1 MLNKVLLMVLVVM
14 FMGISG
20 CATGPRP
27 FDGQADSESMI
38 TMALTELPAEKN
50 LLLTFGANWCS
61 DSRKLAA
68 VYEQQPL
75 AGLLAKNYEVIFIDV
90 GQRDNNMQLAADYNV
105 PVMGG
110 IPSIAVVDKNGEV
123 KFSSLATDLNNAE
136 KMSEED
142 IYNYFEKLSANL

>member
-1 MLNKVLLMVLVVM
+1 MLNKLVLMVMVV
-14 FMGISG
+14 FMSITG

-27 FDGQADSESMI
+27 FDRQADSESMI
-38 TMALTELPAEKN
+38 ATALERLSADKN

-75 AGLLAKNYEVIFIDV
+75 AGLLAQNYDLIFIDV
-90 GQRDNNMQLAADYNV
+90 GRRDNNMQLAADYNV

-110 IPSIAVVDKNGEV
+110 IPSIAVVSKAGEV
-123 KFSSLATDLNNAE
+123 KFSSQATDLNNAE
-136 KMSEED
+136 KMSDED
-142 IYNYFEKLSANL
+142 IYTYFEKLQ